1 MKVIGLTGG
10 IGSGK
15 STVARF
21 LVELGAVVLDADK
34 IGHELLLSGG
44 EAWQRVVNAF
54 GKQVV
59 ASNGDIDRQKLGQKV
74 FVDSE
79 ARIRLNRIMH
89 PVISYRVKAQLQEY
103 RQKRASVV
111 VIEAPLLLEA
121 GWKSEVDEVW
131 VTAASE
137 NTILKRLV
145 ERSGLTE
152 QAARA
157 RIGAQLPSD
166 IRIQQADIVI
176 DTDCGLDELKARA
189 KKLWE
194 GLQGQNN

>member
-1 MKVIGLTGG
+1 MKIIGLTGG

-21 LVELGAVVLDADK
+21 LAELGAVVLDADK
-34 IGHELLLSGG
+34 IGHKLLLSGG
-44 EAWQRVVNAF
+44 GAWQPVVDAF

-59 ASNGDIDRQKLGQKV
+59 APNGDIDRQELGQKV
-74 FVDSE
+74 FADSE

-89 PVISYRVKAQLQEY
+89 PLIFYVVKAQLQEY
-103 RQKRASVV
+103 RQKGAIVV

-121 GWKSEVDEVW
+121 AWKSVVDEVW
-131 VTAASE
+131 VTVASE
-137 NTILKRLV
+137 STILKRLR
-145 ERSGLTE
+145 ERAGLIGQE
-152 QAARA
+152 VRA

-166 IRIQQADIVI
+166 IRIHQADIVI
-176 DTDCGLDELKARA
+176 DTDCSLDELKVKT

-194 GLQGQNN
+194 